1 MIVLTSLT
9 KEEIKYLEALSKQ
22 YPTIASAS
30 TEIINLNAILSLPKG
45 TEHFISDVH
54 GEYIQFLHV
63 LKNGSGAIRRKIDD
77 AFGMSLT
84 PIEKKT
90 LATLIYYPRLKL
102 DEIKN
107 TNENINEWYGKTIY
121 QLICICKKAS
131 SKYTRSKV
139 RKAMS
144 TDFSYIMEELM
155 LGQPGEADQQDYYN
169 EIINSVIETKR
180 ADELIVALCD
190 LIRRLVIDH
199 LHVIGDI
206 FDRGPK
212 PHLIMNALMNY
223 HSVDIQWGNHDIEW
237 MGAAAGCESLMAN
250 VIRNCSKYGNLDI
263 LEDGYGI
270 NLIPLVRFA
279 MDTYGNDDCKCFS
292 VNYQNDDVA
301 KKDRELD
308 EKIHKAISVIQF
320 KLEGQVIL
328 RNKDCGMEN
337 RLLLDKI
344 NPKSSTIT
352 IDGKIYS
359 LKDSNFPTV
368 DWSNPYDLSKEEGEV
383 VAKLKAAFLNSEKLQ
398 RHVGFLFTKGSLYK
412 IYNGNLLYHGC
423 MPLCEDGS
431 FKTVK
436 ILGKE
441 YYGKKLYDFIEEY
454 ARKGYYSLNQTEKQK
469 GLDMMF
475 FMWEHPDSP
484 LFGKKKMATFERYF
498 IEDKETHY
506 EEKNPY
512 YSLFDDENVVNSVLK
527 EFGLNPQNGHIVN
540 GHVPVEAKN
549 GESPIRC
556 NGKLLIIDGGFSK
569 AYQPKTGIA
578 GYTLMFNSYGMIIAA
593 HEPFESVEKAVR
605 DGSDIYSQTMLV
617 ERKVKRITV
626 ADTDIGKELKENV
639 EDLKELLQAY
649 REGKIVSE

>member
-1 MIVLTSLT
+1 M

-139 RKAMS
+139 RKAMP

-626 ADTDIGKELKENV
+626 ADTDIGKKLKENV

>member
-1 MIVLTSLT
+1 M
-9 KEEIKYLEALSKQ
+9 KDEIKYLEALSKQ

-139 RKAMS
+139 RKAMP

-292 VNYQNDDVA
+292 VNYQNDDVT

-527 EFGLNPQNGHIVN
+527 EFGLNPQNGHIIN

-626 ADTDIGKELKENV
+626 ADTDIGKKLKENV

>member
-1 MIVLTSLT
+1 M